1 MVKVGD
7 VKDME
12 GKERHPA
19 NPVDECGHIT
29 RMQTCHLKSRLKIVV
44 YAVCRKE
51 HSQQTVDMFQPILL
65 PRFNM
70 FKLFQSI
77 YLSSEP
83 TVNQGKD
90 SISA

>member
-44 YAVCRKE
+44 YAVCRKNT
-51 HSQQTVDMFQPILL
+51 HS
-65 PRFNM
+65 
-70 FKLFQSI
+70 KLFRHVSTHPQNMAT
-77 YLSSEP
+77 LR
-83 TVNQGKD
+83 
-90 SISA
+90 